1 MHISRKNIYQ
11 IGAAIFICLT
21 IFSCD
26 RTRNNPGYDYMPDM
40 VYSQAYETSTPNPV
54 LPNNMTNLAPV
65 EGTMSNSR
73 VAFRFDVIPENRMLA
88 GQTLMGDDEINM
100 KYVFDGK
107 KLYKDFCQNC
117 HGIKGKGNGF
127 LYTSKKLPVKP
138 GDLSQERLVQA
149 SRGELFHTISIGY
162 GLMKPHAAQ
171 LTESDRWK
179 IVEYVK
185 VKLQGQKIGERTLG
199 SGNDALSEPYEE
211 FEARIAKTYP
221 QTIGFGPVKS
231 LQLGA
236 INQGMVDEGKE
247 LFKVKCSSCH
257 KPLKKYIGPAPKGI
271 MDRRSPEWIMNMI
284 LDPEGMVANDPV
296 AKALLERYLS
306 PMANQSL
313 TEEESRKIL
322 EYFRTLE

>member
-1 MHISRKNIYQ
+1 
-11 IGAAIFICLT
+11 
-21 IFSCD
+21 
-26 RTRNNPGYDYMPDM
+26 
-40 VYSQAYETSTPNPV
+40 
-54 LPNNMTNLAPV
+54 
-65 EGTMSNSR
+65 
-73 VAFRFDVIPENRMLA
+73 
-88 GQTLMGDDEINM
+88 M

-107 KLYKDFCQNC
+107 KLYKVFCQNC
-117 HGIKGKGNGF
+117 HGIKGKGDGF
-127 LYTSKKLPVKP
+127 LYKSGKLPVKP

-149 SRGELFHTISIGY
+149 SRGELFHVISIGF
-162 GLMKPHAAQ
+162 GLMKPHASQ

-185 VKLQGQKIGERTLG
+185 VKLQGQKIGERTLA
-199 SGNDALSEPYEE
+199 SASSALSEPYAD

-221 QTIGFGPVKS
+221 QTIGVGPVQS
-231 LQLGA
+231 IQFGS
-236 INQGMVDEGKE
+236 INQVMVEDGKE

-284 LDPEGMVANDPV
+284 LDPEGMVENDPV
-296 AKALLERYLS
+296 AKELLKRYLS

-313 TEEESRKIL
+313 TEDETRKIL